1 MIIFRDRAST
11 VLYEVLSALD
21 NHTKFLMPVNI
32 CPVVPETFLKAN
44 IKFDFIDINLKTL
57 CMDEVLALKSIKND
71 SSIGGVLFVNT
82 FGVDIEVEEFFQKLK
97 NINPDIFIIY
107 DQCLSIQ
114 DFEFNPDE
122 SLSSLALFSS
132 GYSKYVDLGFGGY
145 GFLKNNEFNET
156 FKDNSKDK
164 SFLDYKVNVKNEI
177 SLMQKHK
184 SKLNSIYKKGIPSYL
199 HLGQEFEN
207 WRFSILIDEK
217 DKLLEAI
224 FKEDDLFAS
233 SHYEPLDHK
242 YSDNPIIN
250 SNAKVI
256 SSRIVNLFNDFRFTD
271 AKAKR
276 VVKIINNFI
285 NDRRKLKPK

>member
-1 MIIFRDRAST
+1 MIVFRDRAST
-11 VLYEVLSALD
+11 VLYEVLSTLD
-21 NHTKFLMPVNI
+21 NHTKFLLPVNI

-71 SSIGGVLFVNT
+71 SSISGVLFVNT
-82 FGVDIEVEEFFQKLK
+82 FGVDVEVEEFFQKLK

-122 SLSSLALFSS
+122 SLSSLALYSS
-132 GYSKYVDLGFGGY
+132 GYSKYVDLGYGGY
-145 GFLKNNEFNET
+145 GFLKDNEFNET

-164 SFLDYKVNVKNEI
+164 SFLEYKVNVKNRI

-184 SKLNSIYKKGIPSYL
+184 SKLNSIYKKGIPSCL

-224 FKEDDLFAS
+224 FKEEDLFAS

-271 AKAKR
+271 EKAKR
-276 VVKIINNFI
+276 VVKIINSFI